1 MADTKNLCL
10 VCGTGEMKER
20 ELGNKI
26 GLMCTECLYLDIKS
40 IRDKDTD
47 KDTKEDKQEKL

>member
-26 GLMCTECLYLDIKS
+26 GLMCTECLYLDIRS
-40 IRDKDTD
+40 IRD
-47 KDTKEDKQEKL
+47 KDTKEDK

>member
-1 MADTKNLCL
+1 MTDIKDLCP

-20 ELGNKI
+20 ELDNKI
-26 GLMCTECLYLDIKS
+26 GLMCTECLYLDIRS
-40 IRDKDTD
+40 IRD